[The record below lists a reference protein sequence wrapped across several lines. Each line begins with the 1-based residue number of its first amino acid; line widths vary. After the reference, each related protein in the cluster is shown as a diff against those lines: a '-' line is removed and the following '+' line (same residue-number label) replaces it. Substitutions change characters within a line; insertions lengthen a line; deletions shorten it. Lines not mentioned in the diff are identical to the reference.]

1 MAPDLDFPVIFLL
14 SAHLGSEEM
23 QELEEEIPTLTYDI
37 NEAQV
42 ILGKVSRK
50 ERALFELRKHKFF
63 IEEVAPGSNN
73 EGTIPAAATAAAGPT
88 SPKRKRTAGT
98 SPSSQSKRRKIA
110 QPAEGVFEMYHS
122 DTTSDT
128 ESHVSYTQETQTA
141 SGSAA
146 SGHIFKV
153 VKLSWF
159 TDSIKAGEVLPLEK
173 YLLIEGRKINTET
186 TTITTTVTEMKP
198 PPLPTASSIYNSATA
213 VSKAEAILKRA
224 LQDAPAGGS
233 GRPYPGKFSHNTH
246 HHHRTAHIPV
256 RPALLKKSTSEEEVD
271 RNLPPI
277 PAYLHTT
284 FSCQRP
290 TPVNPPNDAF
300 IEELKKIRTARTLTG
315 DKIGVR
321 AYSSAIATLAAYP
334 YKLSSAH
341 EVSRLPGCGSKI
353 ALLFQEWRDNN
364 GRIAEAVEDETD
376 PRLAVLKLFYEI
388 WGVGETTARDFY
400 NRGWRDLDD
409 IVEYGW
415 DSLTRVQQIGV
426 KYYDEFLMGIPRDE
440 VERIANKCLEH
451 ANRIVKGFQMVI
463 VGGYRRGKKISGD
476 VDLVLSHPDE
486 KATLGFVE
494 KIVLSLE
501 AEGYITHTLILST
514 KNSER
519 GQMPVAWKGNSRGK
533 DEAGTGFDT
542 LDKALVVWQDP
553 EFEGSQEERG
563 KRKKNP
569 NPHRRVDIIISPWK
583 TAGCAVLGWT
593 SGTTFQRDL
602 RRYCKKE
609 RQLKFDSSGVRSR
622 VDGQCVDLESD
633 EKGRPAPDMLT
644 AERRVFQGLGL
655 EWRDPEERVTG

>member
-1 MAPDLDFPVIFLL
+1 MAPELDFPIIFLL

-23 QELEEEIPTLTYDI
+23 QELEEQIPTLTYDI
-37 NEAQV
+37 NEAEV

-50 ERALFELRKHKFF
+50 ERALFELRKHKLFL
-63 IEEVAPGSNN
+63 EEVPPG
-73 EGTIPAAATAAAGPT
+73 EEADKHGTVPGLTSPNRKRAAG
-88 SPKRKRTAGT
+88 SPI
-98 SPSSQSKRRKIA
+98 SPRSKRRKVA
-110 QPAEGVFEMYHS
+110 ASPAEGVFDMYHS

-128 ESHVSYTQETQTA
+128 ESHASYMT
-141 SGSAA
+141 SSAV
-146 SGHIFKV
+146 IPEPIVKV

-159 TDSIKAGEVLPLEK
+159 TDSTQAGEVLPLDK
-173 YLLIEGRKINTET
+173 YLLFVGRRPSSSVI
-186 TTITTTVTEMKP
+186 VTKPMQP
-198 PPLPTASSIYNSATA
+198 PPLPTPSTSMSTSTSTPAE
-213 VSKAEAILKRA
+213 KAAAILKRA
-224 LQDAPAGGS
+224 IQDAPT
-233 GRPYPGKFSHNTH
+233 GKSYSH
-246 HHHRTAHIPV
+246 HHGNHQRSSAFPV
-256 RPALLKKSTSEEEVD
+256 RPALLKKSTSEEEID

-284 FSCQRP
+284 YSCQRP
-290 TPVNPPNDAF
+290 TPVNPPNEAF
-300 IEELKKIRTARTLTG
+300 IDELKKIRTARTLTG

-341 EVSRLPGCGSKI
+341 EVARLPGCGSKI

-364 GRIAEAVEDETD
+364 GRIAEAVEDESD

-388 WGVGETTARDFY
+388 WGVGETTAREFY
-400 NRGWRDLDD
+400 NRGWRDMDD
-409 IVEYGW
+409 VVEYGW

-426 KYYDEFLMGIPRDE
+426 KYYDEFLAGIPRDE
-440 VERIANKCLEH
+440 VARIGEKVLEH
-451 ANRIVKGFQMVI
+451 ANKISLGFEMVI
-463 VGGYRRGKKISGD
+463 VGGYRRGKKVSGD
-476 VDLVLSHPDE
+476 VDLVLSHRDE
-486 KATLGFVE
+486 KATEGFVE

-501 AEGYITHTLILST
+501 AAGYITHTLILST
-514 KNSER
+514 KNTER

-553 EFEGSQEERG
+553 EFEGKKKG
-563 KRKKNP
+563 ATKNP

-622 VDGQCVDLESD
+622 VDGQWVDLESD
-633 EKGRPAPDMLT
+633 AQGRPAPDMLT
-644 AERRVFQGLGL
+644 AERRIFEKLGL
-655 EWRDPEERVTG
+655 EWRAPEERCTG